1 MKVLWT
7 VNVIFPYPAS
17 EMGLKMTP
25 YGGWLFGLFSK
36 IREYPNIELCI
47 VTTYRGKKLKMFK
60 NSNVIYYLVPCVN
73 AKKKTR
79 KLINYCRYIYNEFKP
94 DIIHIHGTEYIYGK
108 IFQEVSNNAKNV
120 VSIQGLTSICSN
132 YYMANLKVSD
142 IRRNFTIR
150 NIIKGNILR
159 EQKKFFRSGK
169 IEKAIIN
176 NSTAVIGRTTW
187 DYANTVEFEKEKKYY
202 LCNENLRDEF
212 YEKKWNINSIE
223 RHSIYV
229 SQGGYPIKGLHI
241 VLEALN
247 ILKHRYP
254 DIKLYVAGRDITKCN
269 SIMEIIKY
277 SNYHKIISKMI
288 KKYNLQQ
295 YIKFTGQLN
304 ATQVTEKMLKSN
316 VYVQASSIENSSNAL
331 GEAMIIG
338 VPCVASYVGGTP
350 DIIKDKEEGL
360 LYPFGDYA
368 LLAHYISKVFDDDRL
383 ALKLGKN
390 AKMHAE
396 ITHNRINNAKATIE
410 IYNEIINEKE

>member
-1 MKVLWT
+1 M
-7 VNVIFPYPAS
+7 
-17 EMGLKMTP
+17 
-25 YGGWLFGLFSK
+25 
-36 IREYPNIELCI
+36 
-47 VTTYRGKKLKMFK
+47 
-60 NSNVIYYLVPCVN
+60 
-73 AKKKTR
+73 
-79 KLINYCRYIYNEFKP
+79 
-94 DIIHIHGTEYIYGK
+94 
-108 IFQEVSNNAKNV
+108 
-120 VSIQGLTSICSN
+120 
-132 YYMANLKVSD
+132 
-142 IRRNFTIR
+142 
-150 NIIKGNILR
+150 
-159 EQKKFFRSGK
+159 
-169 IEKAIIN
+169 
-176 NSTAVIGRTTW
+176 
-187 DYANTVEFEKEKKYY
+187 
-202 LCNENLRDEF
+202 RDEF

-396 ITHNRINNAKATIE
+396 ITHNRI
-410 IYNEIINEKE
+410 INEKE